1 VTRDN
6 LESRQGGRT
15 PIIIGALLLVGIA
28 LTAFILLGDRRGES
42 GETVAEAGPLAYP
55 RGPHGARLLSDSTLQ
70 LEMTIYE
77 TGVPPQFRIYP
88 LDARLKPVAPKDV
101 DLRVELH
108 RLGGRVDSIN
118 FRPEADY
125 LLGDAEIEEPHSFEV
140 KVFARHAGSQHEW
153 VYSQIEGKV
162 RLAADQ
168 LKSAGIVIDTVRARM
183 MVTTIELPG
192 EVKADET
199 KFAHVVPRLRGVVT
213 QVLKK
218 EGDRVRKGELMA
230 VLNSRELAEVK
241 GAYLAAARHVE
252 FTQITMSRE
261 EGLWKKKITAERDYL
276 EAKRAFDEAELNLRL
291 AGQTLVVLGVSSSSL
306 SGLASAPAETM
317 SRYEVR
323 SPLDGEVIERN
334 VAVGEAVTAEEDIF
348 AVADL
353 SSIWVDV
360 TVYAKDIGA
369 VRAGQVTTVKSTDL
383 GSEQTGRVSYVG
395 PLVGEETRAATAR
408 IVLPN
413 VGGRWRPGLFVTVSL
428 VRARATIPM
437 AVAADAIQTFRD
449 WQVVFVRYGDWFEAR
464 PLELGRRDGQW
475 VEVLRGLKPGEQY
488 AATNSFAVK
497 AEIGKLG
504 ATHDH

>member
-1 VTRDN
+1 
-6 LESRQGGRT
+6 
-15 PIIIGALLLVGIA
+15 
-28 LTAFILLGDRRGES
+28 
-42 GETVAEAGPLAYP
+42 
-55 RGPHGARLLSDSTLQ
+55 
-70 LEMTIYE
+70 
-77 TGVPPQFRIYP
+77 
-88 LDARLKPVAPKDV
+88 
-101 DLRVELH
+101 
-108 RLGGRVDSIN
+108 
-118 FRPEADY
+118 
-125 LLGDAEIEEPHSFEV
+125 
-140 KVFARHAGSQHEW
+140 
-153 VYSQIEGKV
+153 
-162 RLAADQ
+162 
-168 LKSAGIVIDTVRARM
+168 
-183 MVTTIELPG
+183 
-192 EVKADET
+192 
-199 KFAHVVPRLRGVVT
+199 
-213 QVLKK
+213 
-218 EGDRVRKGELMA
+218 
-230 VLNSRELAEVK
+230 
-241 GAYLAAARHVE
+241 
-252 FTQITMSRE
+252 
-261 EGLWKKKITAERDYL
+261 
-276 EAKRAFDEAELNLRL
+276 
-291 AGQTLVVLGVSSSSL
+291 
-306 SGLASAPAETM
+306 M